1 VSAAGWLVTL
11 AAISYNPPIVSPIG
25 PMERSG
31 AMIRVEN
38 VTRCF
43 PVAGGTEVRAVD
55 GVSFHVAA
63 GEVFGLL
70 GPNGA
75 GKTTTLRIILGLL
88 RPSSGQASIGG
99 FSAATFPDEVKR
111 QVGLVSA
118 SAALYQ
124 HLSIREMLLFCAD
137 LYRVPPLAARAELDR
152 LAALLGFADLL
163 DRRCATLSTGQRQR
177 VNLARALIHR
187 PPALLLD
194 EPTAGLDV
202 LGSQVVAEFIAHART
217 EGKAVLLT
225 THQLDEAERLC
236 DRFGLLHRGRLVS
249 TGTLAELR
257 TATGCETLVA
267 MFLKLAGTGPA
278 LSDDKVTR

>member
-1 VSAAGWLVTL
+1 
-11 AAISYNPPIVSPIG
+11 
-25 PMERSG
+25 
-31 AMIRVEN
+31 MIRVEN
-38 VTRCF
+38 VTRCY

-55 GVSFHVAA
+55 DLSFHVAA

-88 RPSSGQASIGG
+88 RPSAGQASIGG
-99 FSAATFPDEVKR
+99 WSSAAAPDEVKR

-124 HLSIREMLLFCAD
+124 HLTVREMLLFCAD
-137 LYRVPPLAARAELDR
+137 LYHVPPKAARDELER
-152 LAALLGFADLL
+152 LARLLDFTGYL

-177 VNLARALIHR
+177 IHLARALIHR
-187 PPALLLD
+187 PPVLLLD

-202 LGSQVVAEFIAHART
+202 LGSQVVAEFVAHVRS

-249 TGTLAELR
+249 SGSLTELQS
-257 TATGCETLVA
+257 ATGCKSLVE
-267 MFLKLAGTGPA
+267 MFLKLAHAEPA
-278 LSDDKVTR
+278 LKTVPSDDRALPEDTRS

>member
-1 VSAAGWLVTL
+1 
-11 AAISYNPPIVSPIG
+11 
-25 PMERSG
+25 
-31 AMIRVEN
+31 MIRVEN

-43 PVAGGTEVRAVD
+43 AAAGGTEVRAVD
-55 GVSFHVAA
+55 GLSFHVAA

-88 RPSSGQASIGG
+88 RPSAGQASIGG
-99 FSAATFPDEVKR
+99 FSAATSPDEVKR
-111 QVGLVSA
+111 QVGLVSS

-124 HLSIREMLLFCAD
+124 HLTIREMLLFCAD
-137 LYRVPPLAARAELDR
+137 LYRVPPSAARAEMER
-152 LAALLGFADLL
+152 LAALLDFADLL

-177 VNLARALIHR
+177 VHLARALIHR

-202 LGSQVVAEFIAHART
+202 LGSQVVAEFIAHARA

-236 DRFGLLHRGRLVS
+236 DRFGLLHRGRLVRS
-249 TGTLAELR
+249 GTLGELR
-257 TATGCETLVA
+257 AASGCATLVE
-267 MFLKLAGTGPA
+267 MFLTLAGTGPA
-278 LSDDKVTR
+278 LKTISSDSVLGREDHRP